1 MQCISECSGS
11 NNPIF
16 LLEFKL
22 ESMRGIGI
30 LVTCDYRGYSGKCG
44 LQLPATSIDA
54 NEMRQTF
61 EKLGYDIHERRN
73 ENVTK
78 DEINTLLAD
87 LRTYLQQYKGKLTN
101 QDGSEKVTAFAFSG
115 KGGPD
120 NNQDKDSIS
129 LLTYDGENLSLKG
142 NIMRNLIG
150 IPRVFEIPKLF
161 FIDASRGLQQ
171 MTKKA
176 AIEDE
181 GNYRID
187 YSTIPDHVAC
197 SDGIKWMT
205 ELARKLHDEK
215 LKRQSLQNVAAIV
228 KKSVQEGG
236 LLQQC
241 ESIDRL
247 ITGPL
252 YLHPVISRKT

>member
-1 MQCISECSGS
+1 MQCISECIVVVTI
-11 NNPIF
+11 PF
-16 LLEFKL
+16 LLLEFKL
-22 ESMRGIGI
+22 KSMRGIGI

-54 NEMRQTF
+54 DEMRLTF

-87 LRTYLQQYKGKLTN
+87 LCTYLQKYDGKLTN
-101 QDGSEKVTAFAFSG
+101 PDGSEKVIAFAFSG
-115 KGGPD
+115 NGGPD

-142 NIMRNLIG
+142 SIMRNLI
-150 IPRVFEIPKLF
+150 PHVFEIPKLF

-197 SDGIKWMT
+197 SNGIKWMA
-205 ELARKLHDEK
+205 ELACKLRDET

-228 KKSVQEGG
+228 KKSVQKGG